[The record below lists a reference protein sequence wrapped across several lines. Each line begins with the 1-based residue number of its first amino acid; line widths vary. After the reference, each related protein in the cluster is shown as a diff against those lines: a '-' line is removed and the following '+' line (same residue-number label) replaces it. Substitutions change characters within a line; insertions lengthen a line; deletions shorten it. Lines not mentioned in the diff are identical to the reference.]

1 MRIWLAVTLFWWL
14 VEPALAL
21 RVRVVDAA
29 GKAVANATVSI
40 IGHTGHALTDQL
52 GRFSWEP
59 DPAPPFELLVVL
71 AGGQYAAP
79 ILVERLDP
87 AQELRV
93 QLAPL
98 VANTLTVS
106 SGFTPHI
113 EAPAASGM
121 TLLRREELE
130 SAQPRRLV
138 DALEEIPGVGHVS
151 EGHAAVPSVRGL
163 ARGRTLLLID
173 GGRVTSERRAGP
185 SATYLDPFFLEGLEL
200 ARGPGS
206 VAYGSDAFG
215 GVIHARTRRP
225 DPQADW
231 AARFQG
237 VLSVAGMPE
246 RSGALSLSKGFG
258 SGGLLAQTSWRAFD
272 DYESP
277 LGRVDNSSA
286 RSRSLLVRVEQGLGR
301 GRLSLGWQSDRGR
314 DIGRPRTNSNQARFF
329 YPREDSDRLTA
340 AYELAQ
346 VKGLSLVKMDFFLG
360 RYRLVTARDRIPTS
374 DRNRELSESNVEAGD
389 FGFRA
394 LAVKPLRQAR
404 VEFGVDLNGRFGL
417 TAVSLEKNFDSRDR
431 LLSETRSRS
440 IDYARRVD
448 AGLYWSGE
456 LLLHKR
462 ITAAGGARIDRVTT
476 RSRGGSLE
484 TASTANQA
492 FSGFG
497 SLTWEPLQGLKLTGQ
512 LARGFRDPTLSDRYY
527 VGLSG
532 RGHVTGN
539 PGLRAETSRQLDV
552 AVRYRH
558 GNARLAFFFYRYRM
572 ANLIERFESGEDF
585 FFFRNR
591 GAALLQGMEWEAD
604 WRVRPT
610 LSLRVGA
617 QTSRG
622 WTQSAQPL
630 DDVPAASVRVSV
642 TQLIGEAGYVR
653 LQSRVF
659 ARDNRPGP
667 TEQVFPG
674 HGLLSFVGGW
684 KFPSGIQLR
693 LQLRN
698 LLDKDYLIS
707 PDRRAVLAPGRSAV
721 VTLGF
726 AL

>member
-1 MRIWLAVTLFWWL
+1 MRIWLTVTLCWWL

-21 RVRVVDAA
+21 KVRVVDAS
-29 GKAVANATVSI
+29 GNAVANAKVSI
-40 IGHTGHALTDQL
+40 IGHTGQALTDRQ

-59 DPAPPFELLVVL
+59 DPVPPFELLVVL

-87 AQELRV
+87 GKELRV
-93 QLAPL
+93 RLAPL

-121 TLLRREELE
+121 TLLKREELE
-130 SAQPRRLV
+130 AAQPRRLV
-138 DALEEIPGVGHVS
+138 DALEEIPGAGHVS
-151 EGHAAVPSVRGL
+151 EGHAAVPSIRGL

-231 AARFQG
+231 DVRFQG
-237 VLSVAGMPE
+237 ILAAAGMPE
-246 RSGALSLSKGFG
+246 RSGAFSLSKGFG
-258 SGGLLAQTSWRAFD
+258 SGGLLAQTSWRSFD

-277 LGRVDNSSA
+277 LGRIDNSSA
-286 RSRSLLVRVEQGLGR
+286 RSRSLLVRAEQGLGP

-314 DIGRPRTNSNQARFF
+314 DIGRPRTNSSQTRFF

-360 RYRLVTARDRIPTS
+360 RYRLVTDRDQIPTS
-374 DRNRELSESNVEAGD
+374 DRNRELSESDVEAGD

-404 VEFGVDLNGRFGL
+404 LEFGVDLNGRFGL
-417 TAVSLEKNFDSRDR
+417 TAVSLEKSFDSQDR
-431 LLSETRSRS
+431 LLSETRERT
-440 IDYARRVD
+440 IDHAGRVD
-448 AGLYWSGE
+448 TGLYLSGE
-456 LLLHKR
+456 LLLKKR
-462 ITAAGGARIDRVTT
+462 VTAAGGARIDRVTT
-476 RSRGGSLE
+476 RNRGGSLG
-484 TASTANQA
+484 TSSTSTEA

-527 VGLSG
+527 AGLSG

-539 PGLRAETSRQLDV
+539 PELRAETSRQLDV
-552 AVRYRH
+552 AVRYRR
-558 GNARLAFFFYRYRM
+558 GNARLAFFFYRYRIL
-572 ANLIERFESGEDF
+572 NLIERFESVEDF

-591 GAALLQGMEWEAD
+591 GRALLQGLEWEAD
-604 WRVRPT
+604 WRLRPT
-610 LSLRVGA
+610 LSVRVGA

-622 WTQSAQPL
+622 STQYFQAL
-630 DDVPAASVRVSV
+630 DDVPATSVHLSLTR
-642 TQLIGEAGYVR
+642 LIGENGYVK
-653 LQSRVF
+653 LQSKAF

-667 TEQVFPG
+667 TERVIPG
-674 HGLLSFVGGW
+674 YGLVSLVGGW